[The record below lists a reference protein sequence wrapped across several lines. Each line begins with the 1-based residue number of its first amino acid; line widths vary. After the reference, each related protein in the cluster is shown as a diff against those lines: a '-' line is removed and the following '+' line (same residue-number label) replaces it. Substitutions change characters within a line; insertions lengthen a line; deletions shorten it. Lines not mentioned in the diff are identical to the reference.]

1 MTTVSRSFTFVLT
14 PLGLSK
20 SFLGVSQTL
29 VDTYKEKTEIFDNIT
44 YKWLKQ
50 ICPLLLS
57 GI

>member
-1 MTTVSRSFTFVLT
+1 MLM
-14 PLGLSK
+14 LCL
-20 SFLGVSQTL
+20 LNAAL